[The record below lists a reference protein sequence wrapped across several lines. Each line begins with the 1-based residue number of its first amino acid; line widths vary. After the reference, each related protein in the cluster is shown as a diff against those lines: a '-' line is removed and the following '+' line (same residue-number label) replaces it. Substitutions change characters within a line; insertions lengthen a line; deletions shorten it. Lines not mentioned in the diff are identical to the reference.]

1 MHKLVF
7 SHKVDMTH
15 YKAGA
20 VIFGCIDDRFS
31 HLLAR
36 LIEHLKE
43 EGKYDYVDRVV
54 VAGGAKEL
62 GRETFL
68 WRQIEASVLLHKTP
82 TIVLTTHEDCGAMEW
97 STRRGSRDTQFLFH
111 LEKHREIE
119 REVLF
124 RFPKFKGKT
133 RHFYLSAR
141 GAIELDLSQERLSEE
156 EVLALALDQ

>member
-1 MHKLVF
+1 
-7 SHKVDMTH
+7 MTH

-31 HLLAR
+31 HHLEK
-36 LIEHLKE
+36 LIELLKE
-43 EGKYDYVDRVV
+43 EGKYNYVDRVI
-54 VAGGAKEL
+54 VAGGAKDL
-62 GRETFL
+62 GKERAFL
-68 WRQIEASVLLHKTP
+68 KQVEVSVRLHHTP

-97 STRRGSRDTQFLFH
+97 SSQRGHRDAQFRFH
-111 LEKHREIE
+111 IEKHREIE

-133 RHFYLSAR
+133 RHFYLSAK

-156 EVLALALDQ
+156 EIRSLALDR